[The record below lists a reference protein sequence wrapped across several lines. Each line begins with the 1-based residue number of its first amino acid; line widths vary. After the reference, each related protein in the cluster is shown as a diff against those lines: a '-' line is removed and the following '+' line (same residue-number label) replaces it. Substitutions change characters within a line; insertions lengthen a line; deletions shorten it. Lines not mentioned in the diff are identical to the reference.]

1 MTVGMDNVEQSHNV
15 GITHLLEEGNLADG
29 GGGNALIL
37 GLKTNLLERDNSAIV
52 GKVSRLVDNTV
63 GTCIKRE
70 CMSANTSTNNQ
81 TGQKQHTLA
90 NLLEF
95 LVILHRAAFI
105 DHLTVGYSCGGVLFV
120 MLTVESDLRRRG
132 SGVVADR
139 LENPTQKD
147 WRRRREKKER
157 GGVKRRA

>member
-63 GTCIKRE
+63 GTCIKWNA
-70 CMSANTSTNNQ
+70 CQQ
-81 TGQKQHTLA
+81 TPRQITKPDKS
-90 NLLEF
+90 NIPSPIF
-95 LVILHRAAFI
+95 SSF
-105 DHLTVGYSCGGVLFV
+105 
-120 MLTVESDLRRRG
+120 
-132 SGVVADR
+132 
-139 LENPTQKD
+139 
-147 WRRRREKKER
+147 W
-157 GGVKRRA
+157 